1 MDVIKQSKWKFFVE
15 CFMNYTKETLLKNIR
30 TKSKNVEKGSRSLTL
45 ILTVAI
51 GYPINSP
58 NTLLTRGTLGL
69 KTAYREAFQKDS
81 GNKIMDFNPR
91 RMI

>member
-1 MDVIKQSKWKFFVE
+1 MFLELYKRNTPKKYKD
-15 CFMNYTKETLLKNIR
+15 
-30 TKSKNVEKGSRSLTL
+30 NVQKCRIGYQISGSISLTL

-51 GYPINSP
+51 GNQIP

-81 GNKIMDFNPR
+81 GNKIIEFNPL
-91 RMI
+91 RMA